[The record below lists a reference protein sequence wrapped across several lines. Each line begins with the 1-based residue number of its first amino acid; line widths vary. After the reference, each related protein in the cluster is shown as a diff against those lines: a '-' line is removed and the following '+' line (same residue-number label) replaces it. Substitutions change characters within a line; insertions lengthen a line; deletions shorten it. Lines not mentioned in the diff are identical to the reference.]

1 MEFHGISSIYNF
13 FMKRFSK
20 KSQNAEKR
28 PARAEWDSISSW
40 YDKLVGE
47 DGSEFHREIVI
58 PGAIQLLNPLKSEH
72 ILDVG
77 CGQGV
82 FCRILSKKGIQ
93 STGVD
98 ISENLILEAKKKSGY
113 RADLEDYRTG
123 NAADMNFLKSASFD
137 AAVSIL
143 ALQDMEDLNS
153 TAGEISRCLKSG
165 GRLVWVIMHPCF
177 RIPRQSHWGYDEA
190 KKLQFR
196 RIDRY
201 LSPLSIPIQTR
212 PGANPDITT
221 SSRHRPL
228 SGYVNA
234 LAENGLCIQKMEE
247 WASHKKSDPGPRA
260 KAENRARSEFPLFLA
275 ILAKKS

>member
-1 MEFHGISSIYNF
+1 MS
-13 FMKRFSK
+13 RFPK
-20 KSQNAEKR
+20 KSSRYSKIENR
-28 PARAEWDSISSW
+28 PVQAEWDSISSW
-40 YDKLVGE
+40 YDRLVGE

-58 PGAIQLLNPLKSEH
+58 PGVLKLLNPLKSEH

-82 FCRILSKKGIQ
+82 FCRILSGKGIK

-98 ISENLILEAKKKSGY
+98 VSDNLIRQAKKKSGY
-113 RADLEDYRTG
+113 RANFEDYRTG
-123 NAADMNFLKSASFD
+123 DAADMNFLGSSSFD

-143 ALQDMEDLNS
+143 ALQDIQDLQS
-153 TAGEISRCLKSG
+153 TAAEMSRCIKTD

-201 LSPLSIPIQTR
+201 ISPLSIPIQTR
-212 PGANPDITT
+212 PGAAPELIT
-221 SSRHRPL
+221 SSYHRPL
-228 SGYVNA
+228 SEYINA
-234 LAENGLCIQKMEE
+234 LAENGLCIQKTEE
-247 WASHKKSDPGPRA
+247 WISHKKSSPGARA

-275 ILAKKS
+275 ILAKKI